1 VKEGCTRNLEKSRRR
16 RLENSGGSSQNKSSS
31 ATSVPLFFFVAVPF
45 EMTRRSINLLQYW
58 LTIGLFSVPSI
69 AFILAGY
76 IRFASGYFAKA
87 DFDPYAYSILTVLVT
102 LLWAFVV
109 EHLGVNKLSTL
120 LTLQTGFITATKATV
135 YCALL
140 SLSVLFFYRPAD
152 FARIFVALGC
162 LLILIISL
170 VMIHFFRG
178 AMHIL
183 EQSPNGRF
191 PIAILGADEYA
202 ERVGRHLSHSPPA
215 RCRVACYVAL
225 SDQTTT
231 ALASPVLP
239 WDHLEDVVEAYH
251 CQEIVVALPP
261 QRLGEVKEIL
271 KVVQHLC
278 IPARLVLDLGEGV
291 FVPERIFDYYGI
303 PLLDVQ
309 PYPIDTVSYA
319 VGKRAFDITFSCLA
333 LLFTAPVMMVIA
345 TLTKLTS
352 RGPILFLQERVSLNG
367 KRFKMFKFRTMFV
380 NDSDA
385 CNFQHTCRSDVRI
398 TPFGRFLRKTSL
410 DELPQFLNVLQGDMS
425 VVGPRPELTFFVQ
438 KFRSEIPWYM
448 SRHNVKCGITG
459 WAQVNGLRGS
469 DSSIPQRIQYD
480 LYYLQNWTFGLDLRI
495 IAMTILSGLINRN
508 AY

>member
-1 VKEGCTRNLEKSRRR
+1 
-16 RLENSGGSSQNKSSS
+16 
-31 ATSVPLFFFVAVPF
+31 
-45 EMTRRSINLLQYW
+45 MTRRSINLLQYW
-58 LTIGLFSVPSI
+58 LTIGLFSVPGM

-76 IRFASGYFAKA
+76 VRFESGYFAKT
-87 DFDPYAYSILTVLVT
+87 DFDPYAYIILTVLVT

-109 EHLGVNKLSTL
+109 EHLGLNKLSTL

-140 SLSVLFFYRPAD
+140 SLSVLFFYRPTN
-152 FARIFVALGC
+152 FARIFVVLGC
-162 LLILIISL
+162 LLILIISM
-170 VMIHFFRG
+170 VMIHLFRG
-178 AMHIL
+178 AMHVL
-183 EQSPNGRF
+183 EQTPNGRF
-191 PIAILGADEYA
+191 PIAILGADEFA
-202 ERVGRHLSHSPPA
+202 QKVGHHLANSPPA

-225 SDQTTT
+225 PNQTVTS
-231 ALASPVLP
+231 LDSPVLQ
-239 WDHLEDVVEAYH
+239 WDHLEDVVEAHH

-261 QRLGEVKEIL
+261 RRLGEAQEIL
-271 KVVQHLC
+271 KIVQHLC

-309 PYPIDTVSYA
+309 LYPVDTVSYA
-319 VGKRAFDITFSCLA
+319 LGKRVFDVVFSSLA
-333 LLFTAPVMMVIA
+333 LLLTAPIMVVTAALI
-345 TLTKLTS
+345 KLTS
-352 RGPILFLQERVSLNG
+352 RGPILFMQERVSLNG

-380 NDSDA
+380 NDSVA
-385 CNFQHTCRSDVRI
+385 CNSQHTCRSDARI

-438 KFRSEIPWYM
+438 KFRNEIPWYM

-469 DSSIPQRIQYD
+469 DSSIPKRIQYD

-495 IAMTILSGLINRN
+495 IAMTVLSGLINRN

>member
-1 VKEGCTRNLEKSRRR
+1 
-16 RLENSGGSSQNKSSS
+16 
-31 ATSVPLFFFVAVPF
+31 
-45 EMTRRSINLLQYW
+45 MIRRSINLLEYW
-58 LTIGLFSVPSI
+58 LTIGLFSVPGI

-76 IRFASGYFAKA
+76 IRFESGYFAKA
-87 DFDPYAYSILTVLVT
+87 NFDPNAYIILTVLVT

-109 EHLGVNKLSTL
+109 EHLGLNRLCTL

-140 SLSVLFFYRPAD
+140 SLSVLFFYRPTD

-170 VMIHFFRG
+170 GMIHFFRG
-178 AMHIL
+178 AMYVL

-215 RCRVACYVAL
+215 RCKVACYVAL
-225 SDQTTT
+225 PDQVIKT
-231 ALASPVLP
+231 LDSPVLA
-239 WDHLEDVVEAYH
+239 WDRLEDVVETYR
-251 CQEIVVALPP
+251 CQEVVIALPP
-261 QRLGEVKEIL
+261 QRLGEAQGIL

-278 IPARLVLDLGEGV
+278 VPARLVLDLGEGV

-309 PYPIDTVSYA
+309 PYPVDTVSYA
-319 VGKRAFDITFSCLA
+319 LGKRVFDIVFSSLA
-333 LLFTAPVMMVIA
+333 LLLTSPIMIA
-345 TLTKLTS
+345 TAMLIKLTS
-352 RGPILFLQERVSLNG
+352 SGPILFLQERVSLNG

-380 NDSDA
+380 NNSEA
-385 CNFQHTCRSDVRI
+385 CNSQHTCRADARI

-438 KFRSEIPWYM
+438 KFRNEIPWYM

-495 IAMTILSGLINRN
+495 IGMTILSGLINRN